1 MKYYDIRDDLKAYPD
16 AWCYLVW
23 SKRGPGKTY
32 STLRM
37 CIEDKKKFV
46 FIKRTIEDVK
56 MLCASGKHKNINFDV
71 SPFVPLNRDFGWHIV
86 PVKIEKGLAG
96 FYWCNEN
103 NEPCGDPVGYCV
115 ALSIATDVKGFD
127 MSECDYMIFDEF
139 IPKRYETIKRNEG
152 DSMLDIY
159 MTISRDRVERGR
171 GELKLI
177 CLANATSINNPTFMV
192 LDVMD
197 IASFMDMSNREFQY
211 LEKRRIL
218 LHEIP
223 GQEVEEKDMTGI
235 EIAMKGTEWAEMAFG
250 GHFAYDDFSNVSHIR
265 LKGYAPVCSVI
276 YKKKHFYIYQKDGFY
291 YMTSSK
297 ANNAPEYDL
306 NRENEQKRFFYD
318 YVGALMESNIDGKMK
333 FETYSMYDL
342 LVNYKKIFKI

>member
-1 MKYYDIRDDLKAYPD
+1 MKYYDIRDDLKAYPE

-46 FIKRTIEDVK
+46 FIKRTIDDVK
-56 MLCASGKHKNINFDV
+56 MLCASGKKKNIKFDV
-71 SPFVPLNRDFGWHIV
+71 SPFVPLNRDFGWNIK

-96 FYWCNEN
+96 FYWSNEN
-103 NEPCGDPVGYCV
+103 DEPYGEPVGYCV

-127 MSECDYMIFDEF
+127 MSECEYMIFDEF
-139 IPKRYETIKRNEG
+139 IPKRYEVIKRNEG

-159 MTISRDRVERGR
+159 MTIKRDRIERGR

-177 CLANATSINNPTFMV
+177 CLANATSINNPTFMI

-197 IASFMDMSNREFQY
+197 VASIMDISGKEFVYQAD
-211 LEKRRIL
+211 RRIL

-223 GQEVEEKDMTGI
+223 AVPVEEKDMTGI
-235 EIAMKGTEWAEMAFG
+235 ELAMKGTEWAEMSFG
-250 GHFAYDDFSNVSHIR
+250 GHFAYDDFSNVSHVR
-265 LKGYAPVCSVI
+265 LKGYSPVCSVI
-276 YKKKHFYIYQKDGFY
+276 YKKKHFFVYQKDGFY

-297 ANNAPEYDL
+297 ANNVPVYDL

-318 YVGALMESNIDGKMK
+318 YVGALMEANIEDKMK
-333 FETYSMYDL
+333 FEAYSMYDL

>member
-1 MKYYDIRDDLKAYPD
+1 MKYYDIRDDLNKYPE

-37 CIEDKKKFV
+37 CIEDKKKFI

-56 MLCASGKHKNINFDV
+56 MLCASGKRKDITFDV

-96 FYWCNEN
+96 FYRCNDN
-103 NEPCGDPVGYCV
+103 NEPVGDPVGYCV
-115 ALSIATDVKGFD
+115 ALSIASDIKGFD
-127 MSECDYMIFDEF
+127 MSECDFMIFDEF

-152 DSMLDIY
+152 DSMLDVY

-177 CLANATSINNPTFMV
+177 CLANATSINNPTFMI

-197 IASFMDMSNREFQY
+197 VASMMDITGNEYNYIEERG
-211 LEKRRIL
+211 IL

-223 GQEVEEKDMTGI
+223 AQKATEKEMTGI
-235 EIAMKGTEWAEMAFG
+235 ERAMTGTEWAEMAFG
-250 GHFAYDDFSNVSHIR
+250 GHFSYDDFSNVTHVR
-265 LKGYAPVCSVI
+265 MKGYAPLCSVL
-276 YKKKHFYIYQKDGFY
+276 YKKKQFYIYQKDGYF
-291 YMTSSK
+291 YMTSSQAK
-297 ANNAPEYDL
+297 SAPVYDL
-306 NRENEQKRFFYD
+306 NKENEQKRFFYD
-318 YVGALMESNIDGKMK
+318 YIGTLREACIDDRMK
-333 FETYSMYDL
+333 FEQYSMYDL
-342 LVNYKKIFKI
+342 VINYKKIFKI